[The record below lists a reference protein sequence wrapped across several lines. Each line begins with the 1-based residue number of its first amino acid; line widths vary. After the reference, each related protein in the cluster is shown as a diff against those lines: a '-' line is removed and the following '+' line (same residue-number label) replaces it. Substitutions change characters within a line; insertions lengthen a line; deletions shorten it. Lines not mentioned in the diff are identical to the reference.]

1 MNGDTPAQPFPTDTR
16 IATPELLESYR
27 SALARL
33 KHFGLN
39 SEKGRL
45 REYASEL
52 TAQAQRE
59 AQGADVPH
67 DNVELA
73 NAMVEARQL
82 IDVASLSDET
92 LSARPAT
99 LARLKEGR
107 AIQPAD
113 KDDPAR
119 NFQLEY
125 VAAAYF
131 SSHEARVNLG
141 DVGDADIVHGLHR
154 WPMEVKRARSA
165 KSAKRLVVDGRD
177 QLHKR
182 VLAGAEPGVILLDAT
197 TPLTRRSGLIQV
209 ATSVEFEEKSLRQLE
224 AFLYYRVMAPIPLAA
239 VERQELCGIIVRY
252 AAIGFVQDEGGFREL
267 THWQYLNVH
276 EDESPAAKSFEKLT
290 GTADGRPVHLGTL
303 KRLLDAAAHLPDE
316 EER

>member
-1 MNGDTPAQPFPTDTR
+1 MNGNTPAQPFPTDTR
-16 IATPELLESYR
+16 IATPALLESYR

-39 SEKGRL
+39 SDKGRL
-45 REYASEL
+45 REYLTEL

-59 AQGADVPH
+59 AHGADVPH

-92 LSARPAT
+92 LRARPAT

-107 AIQPAD
+107 AVQPAD
-113 KDDPAR
+113 KDDPSR

-141 DVGDADIVHGLHR
+141 DIGDAELVHGLHR

-165 KSAKRLVVDGRD
+165 KSAKRLVVDARN
-177 QLHKR
+177 QLQKR
-182 VLAGAEPGVILLDAT
+182 VSLGTEPGVILLDAT
-197 TPLTRRSGLIQV
+197 TPLTRRFRLLQA
-209 ATSVEFEEKSLRQLE
+209 ATSAELEEKSVRQLE
-224 AFLYYRVMAPIPLAA
+224 AFLAYRVMAPIPLEV
-239 VERQELCGIIVRY
+239 VERPELCGIIVRY
-252 AAIGFVQDEGGFREL
+252 AAVGFVHDEGGFREL
-267 THWQYLNVH
+267 THWQYVNVH
-276 EDESPAAKSFEKLT
+276 KDESTAAKSFEKLM
-290 GTADGRPVHLGTL
+290 GVGDGRPLHLGT
-303 KRLLDAAAHLPDE
+303 KERLLDAAAHLPDE
-316 EER
+316 EEP

>member
-1 MNGDTPAQPFPTDTR
+1 MNSDIPAQPFPTDAR
-16 IATPELLESYR
+16 IATAELLESYR

-45 REYASEL
+45 RDYAAEL

-59 AQGADVPH
+59 AQGTDVPH
-67 DNVELA
+67 DSVELA

-82 IDVASLSDET
+82 IDVASLSDEV
-92 LSARPAT
+92 LRARPAT

-107 AIQPAD
+107 AVQPAD

-131 SSHEARVNLG
+131 SSHEARVNLA
-141 DVGDADIVHGLHR
+141 DIGDADIVHGLHR

-165 KSAKRLVVDGRD
+165 KSVKRLVVDGRE
-177 QLHKR
+177 QLQKR
-182 VLAGAEPGVILLDAT
+182 VLPGAEPGVILLDAT
-197 TPLTRRSGLIQV
+197 TPLTRRFGLLQ
-209 ATSVEFEEKSLRQLE
+209 ASTSAELEEMSVRQLE
-224 AFLYYRVMAPIPLAA
+224 AFLAYRVMATIPLEV
-239 VERQELCGIIVRY
+239 VERPELCGIIVRY
-252 AAIGFVQDEGGFREL
+252 AAFGFVHDEGGFREL
-267 THWQYLNVH
+267 THWQYVNVH
-276 EDESPAAKSFEKLT
+276 KDDSTAAKSFEKLMEV
-290 GTADGRPVHLGTL
+290 ADGRPLHLGT
-303 KRLLDAAAHLPDE
+303 KERLLDAAAQLPDE